1 MNEIL
6 TFLMG
11 IAVGLVVSMAY
22 KLYFGGK

>member
-11 IAVGLVVSMAY
+11 IAVGLVVNMAY